1 MSIVMFFLFSLQENL
16 TFDCVST
23 FSSVVIFLFLNDVV
37 TSPKKASQC
46 FAPRVVKDYMTQIQK
61 HVRAPPKGT
70 AKSADKDLPKCSTAG
85 L

>member
-1 MSIVMFFLFSLQENL
+1 MSVVMFFLFSLQENL

-37 TSPKKASQC
+37 TSPKKASLC
-46 FAPRVVKDYMTQIQK
+46 FAPRVVKVYMTQIHK
-61 HVRAPPKGT
+61 IVRTPPKGT
-70 AKSADKDLPKCSTAG
+70 AKSADKDLPECSTAG